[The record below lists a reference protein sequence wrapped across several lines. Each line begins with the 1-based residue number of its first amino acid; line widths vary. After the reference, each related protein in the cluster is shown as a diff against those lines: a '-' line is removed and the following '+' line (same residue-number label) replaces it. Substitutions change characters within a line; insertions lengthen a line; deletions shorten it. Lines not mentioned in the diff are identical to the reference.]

1 VVSTTFEMDLSEI
14 EGKNPLSLMVYQLV
28 YQCSSPFFA
37 IKTAI
42 LVVLVMIFSWVTQS
56 ATNFNADS
64 LKSARGCGSAP

>member
-14 EGKNPLSLMVYQLV
+14 EGKNPLSLMVYQ
-28 YQCSSPFFA
+28 CSSPFFA

-42 LVVLVMIFSWVTQS
+42 LVVRVMIFSLVTQS

-64 LKSARGCGSAP
+64 LKSERGCGSAP